1 MHANKRADGARSR
14 KAGKGLAIAA
24 LIVATSMAAP
34 GGLLMQAAQG
44 QTVIAQQTQQTQT
57 PPQISPPQISPAVP
71 AGKQNGPAD
80 AKPGGTRPTTPA
92 PEPAQPDADARK
104 AGAQPALPAAPAEKT
119 APPIKEK

>member
-1 MHANKRADGARSR
+1 MHANKRADGAKSR